1 MLERNHKVGW
11 FKYYFPEPS
20 GAMAHG
26 RLTAN
31 FNSLEEVSVWVKAW
45 NEHGENGEL
54 MLRIWLAR
62 EAEAEGVSRGIATV
76 WLADAEARRA
86 SDHAANELRIAHSS
100 AAAANRSANWTMV
113 AALFAA
119 LGTAITAL
127 ATIWGLVKSP
137 QTIEVTV
144 VNAEEFGGHVP
155 LPFEAPLQLRMSRK
169 LNINGDGKPSTPPQE
184 L

>member
-62 EAEAEGVSRGIATV
+62 EAKQKESREVLQQSGLQMQRHGA
-76 WLADAEARRA
+76 
-86 SDHAANELRIAHSS
+86 LR
-100 AAAANRSANWTMV
+100 TMR
-113 AALFAA
+113 
-119 LGTAITAL
+119 
-127 ATIWGLVKSP
+127 
-137 QTIEVTV
+137 QT
-144 VNAEEFGGHVP
+144 
-155 LPFEAPLQLRMSRK
+155 S
-169 LNINGDGKPSTPPQE
+169 
-184 L
+184 